1 MNQEQKEFTPFF
13 SANLVLYMILIAAT
27 GAVLLFILQIK
38 EAPFSHYLIFSE
50 SIGICQSLCIIILFY
65 IFRKQN
71 YTAMRF
77 TIQCFVG
84 LFTGSLLGIQ
94 IGTFFCLGEGLFSIK
109 GFETFKGTIL
119 LNILIGTLVSTGCAV
134 RAQVFMGS
142 ETRLERADRITKKMF
157 SIRSILIILLFNMS
171 IATLLYAVKFKNIP
185 FYQIIVISQCIGLSI
200 SFFVWAGFYFFGA
213 FHPLIPSIGGVLT
226 GSVFGPFIGSLI
238 VGKTELIFNR
248 DIDVYG
254 RVILIGLL
262 FGVIGS
268 IYFYIRAQLSAAQAK
283 TERIRARTIETQK
296 EFAETSLKL
305 LQAQIEPHFLFNTL
319 SNIISLFDTDVSKA
333 KAMLIDLTQYLRTSL
348 ARTRSEKTTLGQ
360 EMDMIQAYL
369 NILKIR
375 MGDRLVF
382 SIDLPETLK
391 KVSFPSMLIQPLVEN
406 AVKHGIDPKVEGGS
420 ITITAEQKA
429 ATLTLVV
436 ADTGRG
442 QDNSGAG
449 TKKGTGV
456 GLQNIRERLHSLFGQ
471 NAWLS
476 LEENQPYG
484 IKAVIEVPYEQ

>member
-1 MNQEQKEFTPFF
+1 MKQVQKEFTPFF
-13 SANLVLYMILIAAT
+13 SANLVLYMMLIAAT
-27 GAVLLFILQIK
+27 VAVLLFILQIK
-38 EAPFSHYLIFSE
+38 KAPFSHYLIFSE
-50 SIGICQSLCIIILFY
+50 SIGICQSLCIITLFY
-65 IFRKQN
+65 VFRKQT
-71 YTAMRF
+71 YTSTRF
-77 TIQCFVG
+77 SIQCFVG
-84 LFTGSLLGIQ
+84 IFAGSLLGIQ

-109 GFETFKGTIL
+109 GFDAFKDTIL
-119 LNILIGTLVSTGCAV
+119 LNILIGMLVSTGSAV
-134 RAQVFMGS
+134 RSRVFIGS
-142 ETRLERADRITKKMF
+142 ETRLQRVDRITKRMF
-157 SIRSILIILLFNMS
+157 TVRSILIIFLFNLS
-171 IATLLYAVKFKNIP
+171 IAVLLYTIKFKNIS
-185 FYQIIVISQCIGLSI
+185 FFHMVVISQCIGLS
-200 SFFVWAGFYFFGA
+200 SCFFVWVGFYFFGA
-213 FHPLIPSIGGVLT
+213 FHPLIPSLGGVLT
-226 GSVFGPFIGSLI
+226 GSVFGPLIGSLI

-248 DIDVYG
+248 NIDVYG
-254 RVILIGLL
+254 RIILIGLL
-262 FGVIGS
+262 FGVLGAT
-268 IYFYIRAQLSAAQAK
+268 YFYIRAQLSATQARAEK
-283 TERIRARTIETQK
+283 ERARTIKTQK

-319 SNIISLFDTDVSKA
+319 SNIISLFDTDTFKA

-369 NILKIR
+369 NIIKIR

-420 ITITAEQKA
+420 ITITAKRNA
-429 ATLTLVV
+429 AAMTLVV

-442 QDNSGAG
+442 LDSSGAR

-456 GLQNIRERLHSLFGQ
+456 GLQNIRERLSTLFGPY
-471 NAWLS
+471 ARLK
-476 LEENQPYG
+476 LEENEPNG